1 MDDQT
6 KRGQTPFAQKG
17 SDPFWVLVSDPL
29 AEAGLRLL
37 QEDHA
42 IQVDVKLKLPPAE
55 LKQLIGQYDA
65 LVVRSGTQVT
75 REVIEAAVKLKVIG
89 RAGAGLD
96 NVDVETASKRG
107 IIVMNAAGGNTI
119 ATAEHAFALLLSVA
133 RNVPQAC
140 ASLKAGKWDRTR
152 YQGVELYR
160 KTLGVVG
167 LGRIGKEVARR
178 AAAFGM
184 QVIAFDPFLS
194 PDRIRELEVEP
205 VALPD
210 LLKRSDY
217 LTVHTPMTHETRGLI
232 GDAQFALMKNG
243 VRVVNCAR
251 GGIIDEPALARAIKA
266 GIVAGA
272 ALDVFVEEPPPAG
285 HELLALPQVIV
296 TPHLGA
302 STEEAQLSVAVD
314 IAAGV
319 RDALLGRGIR
329 NAVNVPSMDPE
340 QLKLLAPYL
349 RLVEALGLLQ
359 AQLAEGHV
367 QEVRLRYVGEL
378 VKYDLAPLTLAFLKG
393 LLTPSLQETV
403 NYVNAALLAKERGIK
418 VIESKSTQSEDFANL
433 LSTEIRTDA
442 GASRVDG
449 SCVTRR
455 DSRIVRIHEFFV
467 EAIPAGPMVLI
478 QTLDTPGF
486 IGRIGTILGQRGIN
500 IARMTFGRTKPG
512 GEALNVFN
520 VDQPVPED
528 VVRQLKAV
536 PHVTAVRVVTL

>member
-1 MDDQT
+1 MT
-6 KRGQTPFAQKG
+6 AFR
-17 SDPFWVLVSDPL
+17 VLVSDPL
-29 AEAGLRLL
+29 AEQGVKLL
-37 QEDHA
+37 QEENG

-55 LKQLIGQYDA
+55 LQKVIADYDA

-75 REVIEAAVKLKVIG
+75 REVIAAAPKLKVIG

-96 NVDVETASKRG
+96 NVDVEAASQRG
-107 IIVMNAAGGNTI
+107 VIVMNAAGGNTI
-119 ATAEHAFALLLSVA
+119 ATAEHAFTLLLSVA

-140 ASLKAGKWDRTR
+140 ASLKGGKWERTK

-160 KTLGVVG
+160 KTLGVIG
-167 LGRIGKEVARR
+167 LGRIGREVAKR

-184 QVIAFDPFLS
+184 RVIAFDPFLS

-210 LLKRSDY
+210 LLKQIDY
-217 LTVHTPMTHETRGLI
+217 LTVHTPLSEETKGLI
-232 GDAQFALMKNG
+232 GDAQFTLMKKG

-251 GGIIDEPALARAIKA
+251 GGIIDEAALARAIKA

-285 HELLALPQVIV
+285 HELVAMPQVV
-296 TPHLGA
+296 ATPHLGA

-314 IAAGV
+314 IAIAV
-319 RDALLGRGIR
+319 RDALMGRGIR
-329 NAVNVPSMDPE
+329 NAVNVPSMDAE
-340 QLKLLAPYL
+340 LLKLLEPHL
-349 RLVEALGLLQ
+349 RLIEALGAMQ
-359 AQLAEGHV
+359 AQLTEGHV
-367 QEVRLRYVGEL
+367 QEVKIRYVGDL
-378 VKYDLAPLTLAFLKG
+378 TKYDLAALTIAFLKG

-433 LSTEIRTDA
+433 ISTEIKTDQRI
-442 GASRVDG
+442 STVEG

-455 DSRIVRIHEFFV
+455 DPRIVRIQDFTV
-467 EAIPAGPMVLI
+467 EAIPQGHMVMI
-478 QTLDTPGF
+478 RTQDTPGF
-486 IGRIGTILGQRGIN
+486 IGKVGTILGAHKIN
-500 IARMTFGRTKPG
+500 IARMTFGRTKAG

-520 VDQPVPED
+520 VDQPVPAA
-528 VVRQLKAV
+528 VVQELKAV
-536 PHVTAVRVVTL
+536 PRVTDVRVIKL

>member
-1 MDDQT
+1 
-6 KRGQTPFAQKG
+6 
-17 SDPFWVLVSDPL
+17 
-29 AEAGLRLL
+29 
-37 QEDHA
+37 
-42 IQVDVKLKLPPAE
+42 
-55 LKQLIGQYDA
+55 
-65 LVVRSGTQVT
+65 
-75 REVIEAAVKLKVIG
+75 
-89 RAGAGLD
+89 
-96 NVDVETASKRG
+96 
-107 IIVMNAAGGNTI
+107 MNAPAGNTI
-119 ATAEHAFALLLSVA
+119 STAEHTMSMILALS
-133 RNVPQAC
+133 RNIPQAC
-140 ASLKAGKWDRTR
+140 ASLKGGKWDRTK

-167 LGRIGKEVARR
+167 LGRIGREVARR

-210 LLKRSDY
+210 LLKRIDY
-217 LTVHTPMTHETRGLI
+217 LTVHTPMTAETRGLI
-232 GDAQFALMKNG
+232 GDAQFALMRKG
-243 VRVVNCAR
+243 ARIVNCAR
-251 GGIIDEPALARAIKA
+251 GGIIDEHALARAIKH

-272 ALDVFVEEPPPAG
+272 ALDVFVEEPPPPG

-340 QLKLLAPYL
+340 QLKQLEPYL
-349 RLVEALGLLQ
+349 RLVEAMGLLQ

-367 QEVRLRYVGEL
+367 QEVRLRYIGEL

-455 DSRIVRIHEFFV
+455 DPRIVRIQEFPV
-467 EAIPAGPMVLI
+467 EVIPAGHLVMVRS
-478 QTLDTPGF
+478 QDAPGF
-486 IGRIGTILGQRGIN
+486 IGRVGTILGQHRIN
-500 IARMTFGRTKPG
+500 IARMTFGRTAPG

-520 VDQPVPED
+520 VDQPVPAH
-528 VVRQLKAV
+528 VVRDLPRLPRDTTVGVIK
-536 PHVTAVRVVTL
+536 L